1 MHHKQDLNMLLSV
14 CKIISLLFSSIL
26 ITFSQASNPEI
37 ILARL
42 IHHQSTNSPL
52 YDPNLSVEELAEISL
67 RSSISRGLYLTTNS
81 TRWFK
86 LEDIIEPDFTPAAI
100 WDGFLVRMRVGS
112 NGVDQFLF
120 MDTGSSL
127 IWINCVPSFADV
139 PEPLFDPEASTTHQV
154 ENCTTTDICD
164 ASGPVIILFP
174 SLDCDINGC
183 SYYVNYGSMHS
194 SWGLLRRETFEFGK
208 TSNDSLTN
216 LVFGCSRKTNLF
228 TNGVLGLGN
237 LRLSLISQ
245 YNASR
250 FSYCFGK
257 ISDRSYP
264 HSTLVIGS
272 NNIVHGSVFTTPLV
286 IEDDKYYV
294 NMEILMVGERLFKLD
309 PLIFTRNTSEYSD
322 GGVILDTSLSLS
334 FMPFNVVIDIETV
347 YTPLIESLGLTPN
360 TSITYRN
367 TVTRFCYNGVVTRD
381 LTNGFPT
388 MKFVFRGGVV
398 MELEADSV
406 FQQTH
411 NGTFCLAILPS
422 EHVLGVTTTILGT
435 LMQQNFNVVYDI
447 EMNNVSFSK
456 GDCQTVEDYY
466 DVNDEL

>member
-1 MHHKQDLNMLLSV
+1 
-14 CKIISLLFSSIL
+14 
-26 ITFSQASNPEI
+26 
-37 ILARL
+37 L
-42 IHHQSTNSPL
+42 IHHQSIYSPL
-52 YDPNLSVEELAEISL
+52 YDPNLNVEQLAEISL
-67 RSSISRGLYLTTNS
+67 KSSISRGLYLTTNS
-81 TRWFK
+81 TRWFQ
-86 LEDIIEPDFTPAAI
+86 LDDIIEADYLTPASV

-112 NGVDQFLF
+112 NGVDQYVF

-127 IWINCVPSFADV
+127 VWINCVPSFADV

-154 ENCTTTDICD
+154 ENCTATDICD

-174 SLDCDINGC
+174 SLDCDVNGC
-183 SYYVNYGSMHS
+183 SYYVSYGSSRS
-194 SWGLLRRETFEFGK
+194 SWGFLRRETFDFGK
-208 TSNDSLTN
+208 TGNDSLSN

-228 TNGVLGLGN
+228 TNGVLGLGGGN
-237 LRLSLISQ
+237 LGRLSLISQ

-257 ISDRSYP
+257 ISDKSYP

-272 NNIVHGSVFTTPLV
+272 SNNIVHWSVFTTPLV
-286 IEDDKYYV
+286 VEDDKYFV
-294 NMEILMVGERLFKLD
+294 NMEILVVGESSFQLD
-309 PLIFTRNTSEYSD
+309 PLIFTRNNSD
-322 GGVILDTSLSLS
+322 YIGGGVILDTSLSLS

-347 YTPLIESLGLTPN
+347 YTRLIESLGLTPN

-367 TVTRFCYNGVVTRD
+367 KVTRFCYNGVVTRD

-411 NGTFCLAILPS
+411 NQTFCLAILPS
-422 EHVLGVTTTILGT
+422 EPILGVTTTILGT

-447 EMNNVSFSK
+447 EWNNVSFSK